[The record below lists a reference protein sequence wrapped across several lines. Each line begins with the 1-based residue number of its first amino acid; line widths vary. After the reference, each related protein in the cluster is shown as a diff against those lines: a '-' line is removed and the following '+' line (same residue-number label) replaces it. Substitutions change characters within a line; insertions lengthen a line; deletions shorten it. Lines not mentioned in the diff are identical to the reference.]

1 MNYGRI
7 NIVNQ
12 LYVNKNILKRRGG
25 GGRGEEDVGKKRER
39 KGGKT
44 EERKL
49 GKPESRNQQEK
60 YRMCL
65 E

>member
-12 LYVNKNILKRRGG
+12 LYVNKNVLKRRRG

-39 KGGKT
+39 KGGTT

-49 GKPESRNQQEK
+49 GKPESRIQQEK
-60 YRMCL
+60 YRVCL

>member
-1 MNYGRI
+1 MP
-7 NIVNQ
+7 
-12 LYVNKNILKRRGG
+12 RGG